1 MHGNAI
7 LSKFTI
13 SEAAVVPHRQV
24 ERTARGERLGPGAD
38 FRAEEGQRAG
48 MLYGAATLSASHAHA
63 ARAGLRGLLPAS
75 AGTHLSTRLSAGVG
89 KVGVALIWPVVQAG
103 HRHSVLPDSVSGTA
117 TICGTTSC
125 AARCTAEVHSKA
137 IMVWVAGG
145 CNHPESCARQAS
157 PCCHVAQGP
166 L

>member
-24 ERTARGERLGPGAD
+24 ERRARGERVGLRAD
-38 FRAEEGQRAG
+38 FRAEEGQKAG
-48 MLYGAATLSASHAHA
+48 MLYGTATLSASHAHA

-75 AGTHLSTRLSAGVG
+75 AGTHISTRSSAAVGKEGVG
-89 KVGVALIWPVVQAG
+89 LIWPVVQAG
-103 HRHSVLPDSVSGTA
+103 HRHSVLPDSVGGTA
-117 TICGTTSC
+117 TICGTIFRT
-125 AARCTAEVHSKA
+125 ALCTAEVHSEA
-137 IMVWVAGG
+137 VMVWEAGG
-145 CNHPESCARQAS
+145 CNHPESCARQAGS
-157 PCCHVAQGP
+157 CRHVVQGR